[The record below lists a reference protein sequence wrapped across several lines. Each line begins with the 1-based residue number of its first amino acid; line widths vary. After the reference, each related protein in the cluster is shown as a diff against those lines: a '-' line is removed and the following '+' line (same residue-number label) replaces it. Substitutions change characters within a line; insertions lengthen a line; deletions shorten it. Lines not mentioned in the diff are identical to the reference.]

1 MKPQKKNVT
10 YTTIRPVGIKII
22 KYLSTKNELDENI
35 FHSSIYLLD
44 YLFIQKKYV
53 NDIKQAAIACV
64 IIMTKFKGDGVK
76 AKKLEREMISNIKE
90 FSYNVIEQNILKVVD
105 YKLNFV
111 TVFDIM
117 NDILHKGIL
126 FIDENTRMIDKI
138 YLSCLVQLNAIVE
151 NKIILNYKEIDIVF
165 SIIAFTRELY
175 GLKNRS
181 YVFDE
186 IYGMTYDRKCF
197 NEIKKRTHVKRCKSI
212 GN

>member
-1 MKPQKKNVT
+1 M
-10 YTTIRPVGIKII
+10 TIRPVGIKII

-126 FIDENTRMIDKI
+126 FIDENTRIIDKI

-151 NKIILNYKEIDIVF
+151 NKIIFNYKETDIVF

-181 YVFDE
+181 YVLDE

>member
-1 MKPQKKNVT
+1 
-10 YTTIRPVGIKII
+10 
-22 KYLSTKNELDENI
+22 
-35 FHSSIYLLD
+35 
-44 YLFIQKKYV
+44 
-53 NDIKQAAIACV
+53 
-64 IIMTKFKGDGVK
+64 MTKFKGDGVK

-151 NKIILNYKEIDIVF
+151 NKIILNYKETDIVF

-175 GLKNRS
+175 GLK
-181 YVFDE
+181 E
-186 IYGMTYDRKCF
+186 IGHMCSMRYM
-197 NEIKKRTHVKRCKSI
+197 E
-212 GN
+212 